1 MSRAERV
8 PADVAMARTP
18 NDEERI
24 HTMVVLHNT
33 SAIPAIEAGFHTL
46 EIEDVQPVSSPS
58 FDDPTQMEERLKVQ
72 LRVRTHGVADE
83 SFSVFMSPRLSEKA
97 TLGAIVRAVFGSA
110 PPNGDF
116 DTDLL
121 IGQRFRHMV
130 GHSDKG
136 WPRLVPGTAASASE
150 SPF

>member
-1 MSRAERV
+1 
-8 PADVAMARTP
+8 
-18 NDEERI
+18 
-24 HTMVVLHNT
+24 MVVLQNT
-33 SAIPAIEAGFHTL
+33 SAIPVIEAGIHTL
-46 EIEDVQPVSSPS
+46 EIEAIQSVTSPS

-72 LRVRTHGVADE
+72 LRVRTPGAEDE
-83 SFSVFMSPRLSEKA
+83 SFSVFMSARLSEKS

-110 PPNGDF
+110 PPNGAF

-121 IGQRFRHMV
+121 LGQRFRHMV

-150 SPF
+150 PPF